1 MAIPNSRSLLLDHM
15 GRCIIKVLV
24 MESWFWYVIQHE
36 TREQQNM
43 SMTFKIF
50 KEKGQDHNAN
60 ASKSFKILI
69 KGLLF

>member
-1 MAIPNSRSLLLDHM
+1 MAISNSRSLLLDHM

-24 MESWFWYVIQHE
+24 IECWFWYVIQHE
-36 TREQQNM
+36 TCEQQNM

-60 ASKSFKILI
+60 ASKSPYLSRY
-69 KGLLF
+69 